1 MYQCFCSEKT
11 IENADICSD
20 YFDEQTKATA
30 LSTSVSILIT
40 AVNIIVRTINI
51 KLIDYIGQDY

>member
-1 MYQCFCSEKT
+1 VYQCFCSEKA
-11 IENADICSD
+11 IEHGDICSD

-30 LSTSVSILIT
+30 LSTSVAILIT